1 MAGFLSQD
9 LCAKS
14 IIIHFEHKQAKYKLN
29 RCVVK
34 LKMLRYRRMDAVNTA
49 IATTATTTTT
59 TLPLHITIPADPISP
74 RVYAGL
80 MAYIQK
86 TMDCRD
92 NPVIFAELRNESL
105 EAFRVALNNI
115 NAKAARP
122 ISLEEALSIR
132 HAAIL
137 TKSAQCERR
146 FDAGITAI
154 SKMYESGHDIVSLS
168 NIYRCPPVMLLEK
181 ILAVK
186 KVLLTEFT
194 DHSILNDRDSKSLA
208 DAALYDDN
216 NYTNKKKRRTEAAEN
231 EEKFVNWMRSTG
243 ARFKTQED
251 LVEEQTEEFGGPV
264 ATPDILFMEAV
275 SINGVSVKWVE
286 FKDYTGVPDGVL
298 YKSNIRQVKKYT
310 DKWGAGAI
318 VYRQSFVSDTMFP
331 RNITLE
337 WNY

>member
-115 NAKAARP
+115 NAKATRP
-122 ISLEEALSIR
+122 ISLEEALKEESTR
-132 HAAIL
+132 ESPRSQKCMNLA
-137 TKSAQCERR
+137 T
-146 FDAGITAI
+146 I
-154 SKMYESGHDIVSLS
+154 SCHCRTFTD
-168 NIYRCPPVMLLEK
+168 
-181 ILAVK
+181 
-186 KVLLTEFT
+186 VLL
-194 DHSILNDRDSKSLA
+194 
-208 DAALYDDN
+208 
-216 NYTNKKKRRTEAAEN
+216 
-231 EEKFVNWMRSTG
+231 
-243 ARFKTQED
+243 
-251 LVEEQTEEFGGPV
+251 
-264 ATPDILFMEAV
+264 
-275 SINGVSVKWVE
+275 
-286 FKDYTGVPDGVL
+286 
-298 YKSNIRQVKKYT
+298 
-310 DKWGAGAI
+310 
-318 VYRQSFVSDTMFP
+318 
-331 RNITLE
+331 
-337 WNY
+337 